1 MNNLSDI
8 ENLDKFQPL
17 TRLALE
23 TEVEKQTREFQE
35 LLVELS
41 NVDIKLKVIW
51 TQIYNNAL
59 FDRKNAYIA
68 FIDLYAKVHSN
79 EDKHALHAQNIVKY
93 LERME
98 KANEQLIKVAK
109 LVQEAIKDK
118 PEEEEEENTNSF
130 KPTKTSNSPRN
141 IFQQLKQ
148 KQNNE

>member
-1 MNNLSDI
+1 MNNLSDL
-8 ENLDKFQPL
+8 EQLDKFQPL
-17 TRLALE
+17 TKLALE

-59 FDRKNAYIA
+59 FDRKNAYLA
-68 FIDLYAKVHSN
+68 FIDLYAKVHGI
-79 EDKHALHAQNIVKY
+79 EEKHALHAQNVVKY

-98 KANEQLIKVAK
+98 KSNEQLVKVAK
-109 LVQEAIKDK
+109 LVQEAIRDK
-118 PEEEEEENTNSF
+118 PEEPEENESGF
-130 KPTKTSNSPRN
+130 KANKSSNNPRN